1 MCKVKCS
8 DLCVDVSLACS
19 AFRVYAKTME
29 TLIGLSF
36 FASLFVVA
44 RIFREFKMGMV
55 ANVVVAAVLIV
66 GFPVLVGL
74 LLRP

>member
-1 MCKVKCS
+1 M
-8 DLCVDVSLACS
+8 DLCVDVFLAYS

-44 RIFREFKMGMV
+44 HIFREFKMGMV

>member
-1 MCKVKCS
+1 M
-8 DLCVDVSLACS
+8 DLCVDVFLAYS

>member
-1 MCKVKCS
+1 MCKVKCL
-8 DLCVDVSLACS
+8 DLCVDVFLAYS
-19 AFRVYAKTME
+19 AFRVYAETME

>member
-8 DLCVDVSLACS
+8 DLCVDVFLAYS
-19 AFRVYAKTME
+19 AFRVYAETME

-36 FASLFVVA
+36 FAALFVVA
-44 RIFREFKMGMV
+44 RIFREFKMGTV

>member
-1 MCKVKCS
+1 M
-8 DLCVDVSLACS
+8 DLCVDVFLAYS

-44 RIFREFKMGMV
+44 RIFRELKMGMV

>member
-1 MCKVKCS
+1 MGKVKCL
-8 DLCVDVSLACS
+8 DLCVDVFLAYS
-19 AFRVYAKTME
+19 AFRVYAETME

-55 ANVVVAAVLIV
+55 ANVVVAAILIV

>member
-1 MCKVKCS
+1 M
-8 DLCVDVSLACS
+8 DLCVDVFLAYS
-19 AFRVYAKTME
+19 AFRVYAETME

-55 ANVVVAAVLIV
+55 ANVVVAAVLVV

>member
-1 MCKVKCS
+1 MCKAKCS
-8 DLCVDVSLACS
+8 DLCVDVFLAYS
-19 AFRVYAKTME
+19 AFRVYAKIME

-66 GFPVLVGL
+66 GFQVLVGL

>member
-1 MCKVKCS
+1 M
-8 DLCVDVSLACS
+8 DLYVDVSLAYS

-36 FASLFVVA
+36 FASLFVIA

>member
-8 DLCVDVSLACS
+8 DLCVDVFLAYS

-29 TLIGLSF
+29 TIIGLSF

>member
-8 DLCVDVSLACS
+8 DLCVDVSLAYS
-19 AFRVYAKTME
+19 AFRVYAETTE
-29 TLIGLSF
+29 TLIGISF

>member
-1 MCKVKCS
+1 L
-8 DLCVDVSLACS
+8 DLCVDVFLAYS
-19 AFRVYAKTME
+19 AFRVYAETME

>member
-8 DLCVDVSLACS
+8 DLCVDAFLAYS
-19 AFRVYAKTME
+19 AFRVYAETME

-36 FASLFVVA
+36 FAALFVVA

>member
-8 DLCVDVSLACS
+8 VLRVDVFLAYS

-44 RIFREFKMGMV
+44 RIFWEFKMGMV

>member
-8 DLCVDVSLACS
+8 DLCADVFLAYS
-19 AFRVYAKTME
+19 AFRLYAKAME

-36 FASLFVVA
+36 FAALFVVS
-44 RIFREFKMGMV
+44 RIFREFKMGTV
-55 ANVVVAAVLIV
+55 ANVVVAAILIV

>member
-8 DLCVDVSLACS
+8 DLYVDVFLAYS

-29 TLIGLSF
+29 KLIGLSF

>member
-1 MCKVKCS
+1 
-8 DLCVDVSLACS
+8 
-19 AFRVYAKTME
+19 ME

-36 FASLFVVA
+36 FAALFVVA

-66 GFPVLVGL
+66 GFPVLAGL

>member
-8 DLCVDVSLACS
+8 DLCVDVSLAYS
-19 AFRVYAKTME
+19 AFRVYAETME

>member
-1 MCKVKCS
+1 M
-8 DLCVDVSLACS
+8 DLCVDVFLAYS
-19 AFRVYAKTME
+19 AFRVYAETME

>member
-1 MCKVKCS
+1 MCKVKCLDS
-8 DLCVDVSLACS
+8 CVDVFLAYS
-19 AFRVYAKTME
+19 AFRVYAETME

>member
-1 MCKVKCS
+1 MCKVKCF
-8 DLCVDVSLACS
+8 DLCVDVFLAYS
-19 AFRVYAKTME
+19 AFRVYAETME

-36 FASLFVVA
+36 FAALFVVA